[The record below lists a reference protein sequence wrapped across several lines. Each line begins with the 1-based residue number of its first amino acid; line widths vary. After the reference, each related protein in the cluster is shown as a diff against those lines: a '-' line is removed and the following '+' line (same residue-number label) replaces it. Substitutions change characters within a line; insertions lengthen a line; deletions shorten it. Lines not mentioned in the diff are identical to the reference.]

1 MSCFLNLR
9 TVKQLAQTNPAFG
22 EPSLRWL
29 IHKRNENGFSRCVV
43 KIGGRVL
50 IDLVEFEAW
59 LSSHRSGNSQDSK
72 SARAPQAG

>member
-1 MSCFLNLR
+1 MSSFVNLR
-9 TVKQLAQTNPAFG
+9 TVRQLAQSNPAFG

-29 IHKRNENGFSRCVV
+29 IYKRNENGFARCVV

-59 LSSHRSGNSQDSK
+59 LSSHRAGDTQASND
-72 SARAPQAG
+72 ARAPQAG